1 MKTAK
6 LLALCLCLP
15 LCLTACIQA
24 EPSENSSES
33 PSVSSSSESSQSQS
47 AEDPDSLEIK
57 LTPELLE
64 QNRMNQRNAF
74 YITEDARSYYY
85 RHPIK
90 GTLYRYD
97 KETGKQKELFNKNL
111 TYSDNGF
118 LHSIK
123 LYEDR
128 IFFVTRTSEDQA
140 PTLYSI
146 DRNGGN
152 LVKIISN
159 VGDDY
164 IPTKNFLYFTTA
176 ADPETDL
183 WFTLYRLE
191 WKTGEIKKLLNAEC
205 EFLNLVG
212 DTLYYIDWTFTEE
225 SFDSGS
231 VICKYNLTTGKREA
245 INVQS
250 SYPKRLSSFEGLYFL
265 DDVLYFRASQGEINA
280 SESAVFSYDLN
291 SGITKKIISVSDLVQ
306 NGARPGTRIYYLTV
320 LTPDHFLIY
329 AETNDVQQNTI
340 QQYTLAEIKN
350 GQKTLT
356 QNPLNPTQRILFQ
369 PYYSNKTVILIPTVC
384 DDDKYRIINM
394 EELNKTIDD
403 EQAA

>member
-1 MKTAK
+1 MKK
-6 LLALCLCLP
+6 LLSLTALCLSLFLLASC
-15 LCLTACIQA
+15 TQT
-24 EPSENSSES
+24 ETDE
-33 PSVSSSSESSQSQS
+33 PSVSSLPGSSESSQSQS
-47 AEDPDSLEIK
+47 AQDPDSLEIK
-57 LTPELLE
+57 LTPEILQ
-64 QNRMNQRNAF
+64 QNQANLYSCAC
-74 YITEDARSYYY
+74 ITQDARSYYY

-152 LVKIISN
+152 LIKHISN

-164 IPTKNFLYFTTA
+164 HLTKDYIYFTTM
-176 ADPETDL
+176 ADPQTGE

-191 WKTGEIKKLLNAEC
+191 RKTGKVIQLLSHQC
-205 EFLNLVG
+205 EFLNFVG
-212 DTLYYIDWTFTEE
+212 DDIYYTDGTFTEE
-225 SFDSGS
+225 TVETGRL
-231 VICKYNLTTGKREA
+231 VCKYSLKTGERTVLD
-245 INVQS
+245 VQN
-250 SYPKRLSSFEGLYFL
+250 SYPETLSSFLNLYYLDGSLYFL
-265 DDVLYFRASQGEINA
+265 AAQTDGNFSENGVFR
-280 SESAVFSYDLN
+280 YDLK
-291 SGITKKIISVSDLVQ
+291 SGKTEKIITVLELIQ
-306 NGARPGTRIYYLTV
+306 NGAPKETQMLYFTV
-320 LTPDHFLIY
+320 VNANHFWVY
-329 AETNDVQQNTI
+329 GQSNDVDPEIET
-340 QQYTLAEIKN
+340 QYVLAEIKDGKIN
-350 GQKTLT
+350 LIQSS
-356 QNPLNPTQRILFQ
+356 LNTKRRALFQ
-369 PYYSNKTVILIPTVC
+369 PYFSNEKAVLVSTSC
-384 DDDKYRIINM
+384 DKDNLKIIGL

>member
-1 MKTAK
+1 MKK
-6 LLALCLCLP
+6 LLSLTALCLSLFLLASC
-15 LCLTACIQA
+15 TQTETD
-24 EPSENSSES
+24 EPSV
-33 PSVSSSSESSQSQS
+33 PSLPSSSESSQSQS
-47 AEDPDSLEIK
+47 MEDPDSLEIK

-64 QNRMNQRNAF
+64 QNRMNQRNASR
-74 YITEDARSYYY
+74 ITEDARSYYY

-97 KETGKQKELFNKNL
+97 KETGRQKELFNKNL

-152 LVKIISN
+152 LIKHISN

-164 IPTKNFLYFTTA
+164 HLTKDYLYFTTM
-176 ADPETDL
+176 ADPQTGE

-191 WKTGEIKKLLNAEC
+191 RKTGNVIQLLSHQC
-205 EFLNLVG
+205 EFLNFVG
-212 DTLYYIDWTFTEE
+212 DDIYYTDGTFTEE
-225 SFDSGS
+225 TVETSKL
-231 VICKYNLTTGKREA
+231 VCKYSLKTGERTVLD
-245 INVQS
+245 VQN
-250 SYPKRLSSFEGLYFL
+250 SYPKTLSSFLNLYYLDGSLYFM
-265 DDVLYFRASQGEINA
+265 ATQKNSNS
-280 SESAVFSYDLN
+280 SEDGVFCYDLK
-291 SGITKKIISVSDLVQ
+291 SGKTEKIITDSELIQGGS
-306 NGARPGTRIYYLTV
+306 RPGTRILYFTV
-320 LTPDHFLIY
+320 VNANHFWVYGQSFDMDQTLTPQHTLVEVKKSKNAFTQKEFEKNVGFSPYI
-329 AETNDVQQNTI
+329 TNGKPVLEPFN
-340 QQYTLAEIKN
+340 LGA
-350 GQKTLT
+350 GFVGL
-356 QNPLNPTQRILFQ
+356 
-369 PYYSNKTVILIPTVC
+369 
-384 DDDKYRIINM
+384 